1 MSLDNSTSKW
11 EWVKAKDFMIF
22 NPRESVKKGTLV
34 KNIPMDKIEPKT
46 KEISDYEITEFK
58 SGTKF
63 RNGDTLMAR
72 ITPCL
77 ENGKISQVNMLDDN
91 EIGCGSTE
99 FIVLR
104 EKENVSDKEFIY
116 YLSQSEF
123 FKEPAIK
130 SMVGSSGRQRVQRDV
145 VENLDIY
152 VPPLETQKKIGK
164 LLSLFDKKIS
174 LNKRINKN
182 LEEQIETVYNS
193 FFVYY
198 DNFSKEELEEC
209 EIGLIP
215 KEWEL
220 LSLGEVTN
228 QIKEKVGNNNYKV
241 FSAVNTGNLILS
253 EEYFDKQVFSK
264 SIEKYIVVKQKEFAY
279 NPARVNIGSIGR
291 NDFDYDG
298 CVSPVYVAFK
308 VEEGYENFM
317 NMFIK
322 SNRFNQWVTTLA
334 SGSVRQTLKYS
345 DFSIIK
351 IAYPPKD
358 LIEKFNIIYESY
370 YEVISHNKSMISDL
384 EMIRDILLPKLMSGE
399 IDVSQINCDL

>member
-1 MSLDNSTSKW
+1 MSLDISTSNWKW
-11 EWVKAKDFMIF
+11 IKAKDFMIF

-145 VENLDIY
+145 IENLDIY
-152 VPPLETQKKIGK
+152 VPPLEIQQKIGK
-164 LLSLFDKKIS
+164 LLSMFDQKIS
-174 LNKRINKN
+174 LNKKINKN
-182 LEEQIETVYNS
+182 LEQLLHTIFNHWFISFNNFKNVKFKQSPLGDIPDGWNCGTLRDLLTLTKNPIKADETN
-193 FFVYY
+193 
-198 DNFSKEELEEC
+198 
-209 EIGLIP
+209 GLPYLPIDIIP
-215 KEWEL
+215 MN
-220 LSLGEVTN
+220 SLGISELKSDEEANSSLITFNKNDILIGAMRVYFHRVVISPCSGVTRSTCFVLN
-228 QIKEKVGNNNYKV
+228 PKQKHHLSYLLLLCNLDRTIQYAQNTSKGTTMPYAVWDNGLGDMDIIIPQDNILLEFHKLV
-241 FSAVNTGNLILS
+241 FPI
-253 EEYFDKQVFSK
+253 
-264 SIEKYIVVKQKEFAY
+264 IEKI
-279 NPARVNIGSIGR
+279 R
-291 NDFDYDG
+291 D
-298 CVSPVYVAFK
+298 
-308 VEEGYENFM
+308 
-317 NMFIK
+317 
-322 SNRFNQWVTTLA
+322 
-334 SGSVRQTLKYS
+334 
-345 DFSIIK
+345 
-351 IAYPPKD
+351 
-358 LIEKFNIIYESY
+358 SY
-370 YEVISHNKSMISDL
+370 LEINKLSKL
-384 EMIRDILLPKLMSGE
+384 RDILLPKLMSGE
-399 IDVSQINCDL
+399 IDVSKINY